1 MKAVVYYERA
11 SGAVEVRDV
20 PIPTFGPDECLV
32 RVRYCGVCGTE
43 LHLFHGQLNSLAHP
57 PVILGH
63 EWCGEVA
70 EVGERVQGFRPGD
83 RVVSET
89 AAYTCGTCSFCR
101 SGEYHLCPER
111 LGFGYGV
118 DGAFTSYVRA
128 RAVLLHHI
136 PEGVTDEAAA
146 MCEPICV
153 AYNALF
159 EKSRIRPGDTVVII
173 GPGPVGLFALQLA
186 KLAGAGTVMVTGTS
200 RDKGRLA
207 LAKQLGADFTVVV
220 PDEDPVPLIRGVG
233 DGMGAHLVV
242 DCAGTGPA
250 VQQAIDLVRRNGQ
263 ITKIGFALKPLN
275 LTLDEIVTRGITLQ
289 GSFSHNW
296 KTWEAVL
303 ELLRLGRIQTEPM
316 LSAILPITSW
326 REAFEQLESQQA
338 VKVLLHPVD

>member
-220 PDEDPVPLIRGVG
+220 PDEDPVPLIRDVG

-338 VKVLLHPVD
+338 VKILLHPVD

>member
-11 SGAVEVRDV
+11 GGAVEIRDV

-32 RVRYCGVCGTE
+32 KVRYCGVCGTE

-70 EVGERVQGFRPGD
+70 EVGERVQGLRPGD

-101 SGEYHLCPER
+101 SGEYHLCPQR

-128 RAVLLHHI
+128 RAVLLHHV
-136 PEGVTDEAAA
+136 PEEVTDEAAA

-186 KLAGAGTVMVTGTS
+186 RLAGAGTVMVTGTS

-220 PDEDPVPLIRGVG
+220 PDEDHVPLVRGVG

-296 KTWEAVL
+296 RTWEAVL

-338 VKVLLHPVD
+338 VKILLHPVD

>member
-220 PDEDPVPLIRGVG
+220 PDEDPVPLIRDVG

-338 VKVLLHPVD
+338 VKILLHPAD

>member
-136 PEGVTDEAAA
+136 PERVTDEAAA

-159 EKSRIRPGDTVVII
+159 EKSRIRPGDTVVVI

-220 PDEDPVPLIRGVG
+220 PDENPVPLIRGVG

-338 VKVLLHPVD
+338 VKILLHPVD

>member
-220 PDEDPVPLIRGVG
+220 PDENPVPLIRGVG

-338 VKVLLHPVD
+338 VKILLHPVD

>member
-136 PEGVTDEAAA
+136 PERVTDEAAA

-338 VKVLLHPVD
+338 VKILLHPVD

>member
-1 MKAVVYYERA
+1 MKAVVYYERR
-11 SGAVEVRDV
+11 SGAVEIRDV
-20 PIPTFGPDECLV
+20 PVPAFGPDECLV
-32 RVRYCGVCGTE
+32 KVRYCGICGTE
-43 LHLFHGQLNSLAHP
+43 LHLYHGQLDALARP

-63 EWCGEVA
+63 EWCGEVV
-70 EVGERVQGFRPGD
+70 EVGERVKGFRPGD

-89 AAYTCGTCSFCR
+89 AAYTCGTCTFCR

-118 DGAFTSYVRA
+118 DGAFTSYVHA

-136 PEGVTDEAAA
+136 PEGVSYEAAA

-173 GPGPVGLFALQLA
+173 GPGPIGLFAVQLA
-186 KLAGAGTVMVTGTS
+186 RIAGAGTVMVTGTAKD
-200 RDKGRLA
+200 RGRLE
-207 LAKQLGADFTVVV
+207 LAKGLGADLVVVV
-220 PDEDPVPLIRGVG
+220 PEEDPVRRVRGIG

-242 DCAGTGPA
+242 DCAGMPSA
-250 VQQAIDLVRRNGQ
+250 VKQAIDLVRRNGQ
-263 ITKIGFALKPLN
+263 ITKIGFALKPLDMS
-275 LTLDEIVTRGITLQ
+275 LDELVMRGITLQ
-289 GSFSHNW
+289 GAFSHTW

-316 LSAILPITSW
+316 LSATMPITAW
-326 REAFEQLESQQA
+326 REAFEQLESLQA
-338 VKVLLHPVD
+338 VKILLYPVD